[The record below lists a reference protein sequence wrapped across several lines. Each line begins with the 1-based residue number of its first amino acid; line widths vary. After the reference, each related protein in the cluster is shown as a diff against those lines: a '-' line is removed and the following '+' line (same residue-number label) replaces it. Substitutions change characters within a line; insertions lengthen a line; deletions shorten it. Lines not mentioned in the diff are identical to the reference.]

1 MADAIV
7 THATD
12 PAGGTQV
19 LKHPAFGRPPV
30 KNIRA
35 PGRKKGTA
43 SLQAARY
50 KRWLAQQPAAAP
62 EPFPVAIPPRLPGV
76 YCYPKTML
84 TQAYFCRSGTGV
96 WHAPSMSLD
105 MLVNERFVS
114 PMGAL
119 LDQLEAEGHN
129 VSGARAEWL
138 AFRELARGLNTD
150 VEALSLQMLRLQH
163 KRPLAAAMLIEDG
176 TK

>member
-7 THATD
+7 THPND
-12 PAGGTQV
+12 PASTPQV
-19 LKHPAFGRPPV
+19 LKHPAFGQPPV

-50 KRWLAQQPAAAP
+50 KRWLAQQPAAEP

-84 TQAYFCRSGTGV
+84 TQAYFCLGGTGV
-96 WHAPSMSLD
+96 WHAPSMSLN

-138 AFRELARGLNTD
+138 AFRELARGLD
-150 VEALSLQMLRLQH
+150 GEVDALSRQVMRLQH

-176 TK
+176 TE

>member
-12 PAGGTQV
+12 CASGAQV
-19 LKHPAFGRPPV
+19 LKHPAFGQPPV
-30 KNIRA
+30 QNIRA

-50 KRWLAQQPAAAP
+50 KRWLAQQPAAEP
-62 EPFPVAIPPRLPGV
+62 DPFPVDIPPRLPGV
-76 YCYPKTML
+76 YCYPKSML
-84 TQAYFCRSGTGV
+84 TQAYFCRGGTGV
-96 WHAPSMSLD
+96 WDAPCMSLG

-138 AFRELARGLNTD
+138 AFRELARGLD
-150 VEALSLQMLRLQH
+150 GEVEALSRQLTRLQH
-163 KRPLAAAMLIEDG
+163 KRPVAAAMLIEDG